1 MKLSRTI
8 YIPASPAL
16 VWAVTAD
23 VANWPDW
30 TPTVARV
37 RALDEDELHVGGRY
51 ALVQPM
57 QGEAVWQVTRL
68 EPGHLFAWEQRRN
81 GRTLFTGTHKV
92 EPAGAG
98 SLATTALEA
107 HFPFAG
113 FLRPLFAGVLW
124 SEGRSLRRR
133 CGLYEQSRRDDLG
146 DAPLQPS
153 VESVFHSTR

>member
-1 MKLSRTI
+1 MKLSRAI
-8 YIPASPAL
+8 YISAPPSL

-23 VANWPDW
+23 VASWPDW
-30 TPTVARV
+30 MPTVTRV
-37 RALDEDELHVGGRY
+37 RALDDAQLHVGGRY

-57 QGEAVWQVTRL
+57 QSEAVWQVTQL
-68 EPGHLFAWEQRRN
+68 NSGYLFAWEQRKN

-107 HFPFAG
+107 HTPIAA

-124 SEGRSLRRR
+124 LEGRSLRRR
-133 CGLYEQSRRDDLG
+133 CRFYQQS
-146 DAPLQPS
+146 Q
-153 VESVFHSTR
+153 